1 MTNFCI
7 SLTTIPPRAKSI
19 NKTLRSLNQQS
30 VKANKIFL
38 NLPKNFRRFN
48 TNIKID
54 IKSLEKEFKNL
65 EVVDCDDYG
74 SGTKLLGSLKKIQN
88 YDYVILVDDDH
99 IYKKYMLEFFK
110 NRFLNNSDKSYS
122 FHVYNVLDC
131 KVGQGADGFLIR
143 SKYLKNIYNFYENHV
158 KNDERLILNDDL
170 WISIYLNKV
179 LKIDIE
185 SIFSMIRQPIFFKI
199 KSIYKKHTQL
209 GAIIETYSQDR
220 KQARKLKHEENCQ
233 TYKELKS
240 RTKNF
245 TIL

>member
-1 MTNFCI
+1 
-7 SLTTIPPRAKSI
+7 
-19 NKTLRSLNQQS
+19 
-30 VKANKIFL
+30 
-38 NLPKNFRRFN
+38 
-48 TNIKID
+48 
-54 IKSLEKEFKNL
+54 
-65 EVVDCDDYG
+65 
-74 SGTKLLGSLKKIQN
+74 
-88 YDYVILVDDDH
+88 
-99 IYKKYMLEFFK
+99 MLEYFK

-143 SKYLKNIYNFYENHV
+143 SKYLKNIYNFYENYV